1 MVLGIVCVLVPV
13 VFVLGLVRKYREHSW
28 GKCENFKSLQG
39 RVFIVTGAN
48 SGLGKET
55 VKGLAIRKARVIMAC
70 RDMLKAKAAIEDIRK
85 CVSTGELVRKLYSLS

>member
-13 VFVLGLVRKYREHSW
+13 VVVLGLVRKYREHTW
-28 GKCENFKSLQG
+28 GKCENFESLQG

-55 VKGLAIRKARVIMAC
+55 VKGLAVRKARVIMAC
-70 RDMLKAKAAIEDIRK
+70 RDMTRAKAAIQEIRRK
-85 CVSTGELVRKLYSLS
+85 VPSGELVREV